1 MGIFNKEN
9 KQEKQ
14 NEFREKLIE
23 KYKYE
28 GMTEKEKE
36 MLVKIAIDLQ
46 GNDFFKTGMATFTKP
61 DDNMKISYLSAIMEQ
76 NFIMINQL
84 ARLNN
89 NMEKLLEKQS
99 IF

>member
-1 MGIFNKEN
+1 MGLFNKEN

-14 NEFREKLIE
+14 NEFKEELIE

-28 GMTEKEKE
+28 GMTDKEKE
-36 MLVKIAIDLQ
+36 LLVKIALDLK
-46 GNDFFKTGMATFTKP
+46 GNEFFKNGMAHFTTI
-61 DDNMKISYLSAIMEQ
+61 DDNMKVSYLSAIMQQ

-89 NMEKLLEKQS
+89 NIEKLLEK
-99 IF
+99 

>member
-9 KQEKQ
+9 KLEKQ

-36 MLVKIAIDLQ
+36 LLVKIAIDLQ
-46 GNDFFKTGMATFTKP
+46 GNEFFKNGVATFSKP
-61 DDNMKISYLSAIMEQ
+61 DDSMKITYLSAMMEQ

-84 ARLNN
+84 ARLNDN
-89 NMEKLLEKQS
+89 IEKLLKK
-99 IF
+99 

>member
-1 MGIFNKEN
+1 MGLFNKEN

-23 KYKYE
+23 NYKYE

-36 MLVKIAIDLQ
+36 MLVKIAVNLQ
-46 GNDFFKTGMATFTKP
+46 GNEFFKNGVATFSKP
-61 DDNMKISYLSAIMEQ
+61 DDTMKITYLSAIMEQ

-89 NMEKLLEKQS
+89 NIEKLLEK
-99 IF
+99 